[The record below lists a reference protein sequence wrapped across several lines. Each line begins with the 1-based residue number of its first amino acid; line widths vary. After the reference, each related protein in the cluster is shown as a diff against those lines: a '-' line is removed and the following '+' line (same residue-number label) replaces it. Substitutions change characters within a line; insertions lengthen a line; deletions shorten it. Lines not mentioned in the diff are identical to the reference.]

1 MGMGWPGTFHIG
13 ETYAA
18 YFGPSDDNAPHAHA
32 AHQIVLAGDQA
43 ATIVD
48 EQGVERT
55 GNRFLIRPLVP
66 HAVQCQGALTLLYID
81 PQCRLALDLMDH
93 VGSDDICGLAEGI
106 LPFNVDAGPAAI
118 LSSLQVYAKPQSP
131 KLDHR
136 LADALNDLRANPG
149 NLSIAETASR
159 CGISDGRLRALAREQ
174 FGVPLSTWL
183 IWRKLERAA
192 IELAAGATLAE
203 SALAGGFSDQAH
215 FSRTMRRMFGVTPK
229 SAMHS
234 LNRFDLE

>member
-1 MGMGWPGTFHIG
+1 MGWSGTFHIG

-18 YFGPSDDNAPHAHA
+18 YFGPSDDNTLHAHA
-32 AHQIVLAGDQA
+32 AHQIVLATDHA
-43 ATIVD
+43 AIIVD
-48 EQGVERT
+48 EQGREWT
-55 GNRFLIRPLVP
+55 GERFLIRPLVP

-93 VGSDDICGLAEGI
+93 IGPDDICVLAEDT
-106 LPFNVDAGPAAI
+106 LPFNIDADPAAI
-118 LSSLQVYAKPQSP
+118 ISSLKVYAAPQSP
-131 KLDHR
+131 KLDPR
-136 LADALNDLRANPG
+136 LAEALNDLGENPG
-149 NLSIAETASR
+149 SVSIAETARR

-192 IELAAGATLAE
+192 IDLAAGAAPADA
-203 SALAGGFSDQAH
+203 ALAGGFSDQAH

-229 SAMHS
+229 TALQS
-234 LNRFDLE
+234 LNRIDR